1 MLLHAMASL
10 GRSMLMAM
18 RASRMVRLR
27 EALHE
32 TLRVR
37 NNERDRE

>member
-10 GRSMLMAM
+10 GRPMLMAM
-18 RASRMVRLR
+18 GCGGIVRLR
-27 EALHE
+27 EALYK

-37 NNERDRE
+37 NNQRDRE